1 MAHNLRLASWE
12 PGTPASFEATPLGTS
27 PKGGGFSCALSVC
40 CCTRLQPYIQRCRA
54 DASAK
59 SLDIWKNTVVFFH
72 LVLRQTTRTL
82 FSSQGAPA
90 IFFWYRRKTVMQGL
104 KPQSPHHC
112 LLRGVACGGLKPC
125 SVTYTLASNDVWCP
139 NYRKKILGGKRAT
152 FVEQEIRRIC
162 ETNTWTRGADPRAS
176 RSCASL
182 SK

>member
-125 SVTYTLASNDVWCP
+125 SVMPLKEHC
-139 NYRKKILGGKRAT
+139 GG
-152 FVEQEIRRIC
+152 VG
-162 ETNTWTRGADPRAS
+162 RGASSLLPS
-176 RSCASL
+176 RGGSG
-182 SK
+182 